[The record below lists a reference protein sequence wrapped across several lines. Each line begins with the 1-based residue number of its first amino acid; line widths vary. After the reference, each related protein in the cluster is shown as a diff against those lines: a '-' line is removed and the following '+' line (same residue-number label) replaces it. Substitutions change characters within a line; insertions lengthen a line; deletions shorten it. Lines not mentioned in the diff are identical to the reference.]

1 MLRLDES
8 TKLEAWG
15 ENFYP
20 FLAKCSLLLHD
31 AILFVII
38 GVIDIMTSHVS
49 KKDHAVE
56 GSVGKTVAQP
66 GFIQDDKL
74 LSKFQFE
81 EVLSPYICWS

>member
-1 MLRLDES
+1 MALTQS
-8 TKLEAWG
+8 HTKKG

-31 AILFVII
+31 AIHFVVI
-38 GVIDIMTSHVS
+38 GVIDIMTSLES

-74 LSKFQFE
+74 LSKYLIK
-81 EVLSPYICWS
+81 VMCT